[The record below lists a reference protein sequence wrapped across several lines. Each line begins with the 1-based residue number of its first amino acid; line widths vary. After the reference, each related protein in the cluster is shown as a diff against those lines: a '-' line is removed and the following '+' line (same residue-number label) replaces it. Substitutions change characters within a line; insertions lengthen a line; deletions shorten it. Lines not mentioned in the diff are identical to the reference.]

1 MGVRGLKNKTAY
13 ILWLTLTLFS
23 FSAWIV
29 SLAYF
34 PLLFSSPVAGRLLDK
49 FSCRFVTMLG
59 VLSSTVGL
67 VLASFAKS
75 AFVYYLTYSLF
86 VGFGICCLSVSG
98 YLVVAKYFHE
108 RRPFAARILM
118 SPVDWVCAGTAY
130 SSFARQFW
138 FRKHS
143 KIPWWNC
150 ICDRNCSACVR
161 S

>member
-13 ILWLTLTLFS
+13 ILCLTLTLFS

-108 RRPFAARILM
+108 RRPFATRILM
-118 SPVDWVCAGTAY
+118 SSGGLGLRWHRLLKLC
-130 SSFARQFW
+130 
-138 FRKHS
+138 
-143 KIPWWNC
+143 
-150 ICDRNCSACVR
+150 
-161 S
+161 